1 MSSDSNEIERR
12 QFDTLIIGAG
22 GGGLRA
28 SLQLAEANLS
38 VAVVSKVF
46 PTRSHTVAAQ
56 GGMNAAW
63 AIRMRSNTCVERHQ
77 KRSMN

>member
-38 VAVVSKVF
+38 VAVV
-46 PTRSHTVAAQ
+46 
-56 GGMNAAW
+56 
-63 AIRMRSNTCVERHQ
+63 
-77 KRSMN
+77 